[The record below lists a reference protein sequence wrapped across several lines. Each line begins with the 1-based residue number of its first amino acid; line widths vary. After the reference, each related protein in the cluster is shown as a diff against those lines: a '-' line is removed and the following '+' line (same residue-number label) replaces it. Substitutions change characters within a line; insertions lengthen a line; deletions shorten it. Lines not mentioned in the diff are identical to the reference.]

1 MRTAWRS
8 YTPYLRLHCSLK
20 LSRDATALHD
30 VLAHLVHATGMD
42 REEATKTAIMAALTG
57 DLGVT
62 CTLMDAHSAGT
73 PLHELPDVAANR
85 SGPLRAER
93 TSKALRHY
101 AEMAKSAGGFVTLIA
116 EQLTG
121 DPEDDYHS
129 AVQLF
134 AAVPGSC
141 DRKARAIARFLASCA
156 GWDFD
161 CDSRGALG
169 KDLPSVA
176 HAGLALVCPQ
186 RPTDD
191 AATLFRL
198 LVADTADSLGHP
210 TGEGLDPHGVADTL
224 ASLQRLSVATYYV
237 GLRIDQMQADL
248 IRAPHT
254 PLAAQAWASR
264 AAVLPHRYLGEKH
277 GWYGPTPGRKTV
289 FRDTGHIAVR
299 RAPV

>member
-1 MRTAWRS
+1 MRTPWRS

-30 VLAHLVHATGMD
+30 VLAHLVHAAGMD
-42 REEATKTAIMAALTG
+42 REEATKTAIVAALTG

-62 CTLMDAHSAGT
+62 CTLMDAHATGA
-73 PLHELPDVAANR
+73 PMYELPDAAATR

-93 TSKALRHY
+93 TSEALRHY
-101 AEMAKSAGGFVTLIA
+101 AEMAKTAGGFVTLIA

-121 DPEDDYHS
+121 DPEDDCHS

-141 DRKARAIARFLASCA
+141 DRKARTIARLLATCA

-161 CDSRGALG
+161 YDGRNAQN
-169 KDLPSVA
+169 LPSVA

-186 RPTDD
+186 KPTDD
-191 AATLFRL
+191 AATLFTL
-198 LVADTADSLGHP
+198 LVADTAESLGHP

-264 AAVLPHRYLGEKH
+264 AAVLPHRYLGEKN
-277 GWYGPTPGRKTV
+277 GWYGPTPGRKAI

-299 RAPV
+299 RAPA